1 MRFADRRAAGRELAA
16 RLVEKHRGGQ
26 LPDPFV
32 LALPRGG
39 VPVGDEV
46 AKALGAP
53 LDVLVV
59 RMIGAPFN
67 PELGIGALVD
77 DDPPLYDEQALAML
91 DLTPDRLGAQV
102 ARERVELNRRED
114 LYRGRR
120 PAPDL
125 RGRTV
130 IVVDEGLATGVSVR
144 AALTAVRADEPGRV
158 VVAVPVCSTEAYLA
172 ISTDIDELVHLHRPL
187 AFRSV
192 GEWYDDFGQV
202 GDDEVV
208 RILRAAFATHRH
220 AVSGPA
226 PRAVR

>member
-16 RLVEKHRGGQ
+16 RLVEKHRAEQ

-39 VPVGDEV
+39 VPVADEV

-59 RMIGAPFN
+59 RKIGAPFN

-77 DDPPLYDEQALAML
+77 DDPPLYDEQALAIL

-102 ARERVELNRRED
+102 AAERVELNRRED

-120 PAPDL
+120 QAPDL
-125 RGRTV
+125 RAKTV
-130 IVVDEGLATGVSVR
+130 IVVDDGLATGVSVR
-144 AALTAVRADEPGRV
+144 AALTAVRADEPGRI
-158 VVAVPVCSTEAYLA
+158 VVAVPVCSTESYLTIGA
-172 ISTDIDELVHLHRPL
+172 EVDELLYLHRPL

-192 GEWYDDFGQV
+192 GEWYDDFEQV
-202 GDDEVV
+202 DDDEVV
-208 RILRAAFATHRH
+208 RILRAAFASH
-220 AVSGPA
+220 
-226 PRAVR
+226 